1 MNLLAVDTATS
12 IFSVAL
18 RTEQGD
24 WYFEADAGLR
34 HSELVMDSIDM
45 LTKKAGLKPANLSA
59 LVCMGGPGSFTGLRI
74 GFSLAKGF
82 ALALGIPFAPVP
94 TLDCM
99 AYPFAMWPGLVVPVI
114 DAKKNAFFCALYRDG
129 RRLGPFM
136 DAEAPLIARTIAG
149 ALSGENP
156 THRLSLVLLTGPDA
170 ETLRSRLERD
180 CPQGL
185 PPGILRT
192 GAVYGGYA
200 GALLDLAPRDIVKSR
215 EMFDNVNGVC
225 FSGPEYIR
233 KSDAELQLR

>member
-1 MNLLAVDTATS
+1 MNLLAIDTATP
-12 IFSVAL
+12 ILSVAL
-18 RTEQGD
+18 RTEWGD
-24 WYFEADAGLR
+24 WCFEAGAGLR

-45 LTKKAGLKPANLSA
+45 LTKKAGLKPADLSG

-74 GFSLAKGF
+74 GFSLAKGL
-82 ALALGIPFAPVP
+82 ALSLGIPFAPVP

-129 RRLGPFM
+129 GRLGPFM
-136 DAEAPLIARTIAG
+136 DAEAPLIARIIAD
-149 ALSGENP
+149 ALSGDLHNP
-156 THRLSLVLLTGPDA
+156 RQSPVLLTGPGA
-170 ETLRSRLERD
+170 ETFRLRLERD

-185 PPGILRT
+185 PQGART
-192 GAVYGGYA
+192 SAVCGGYA
-200 GALLDLAPRDIVKSR
+200 RALLDLAPQDIVKNR
-215 EMFDNVNGVC
+215 EMFDNDSGAI